1 MIPTFIYLLSVIAL
15 LFFFFSLVQWV
26 GDLQPLLDWG
36 AESTLSPAF
45 IPFFFFPFIFYFF
58 ILVLFIYLLY
68 NIVLILPYID
78 MNPSWVYLCSPSW
91 TLLPP
96 PSPSQPSGSSRCSSS
111 EHPVA
116 CIKLRLVIRFTCDN
130 YMLQCHSPISS
141 RPRSLQ
147 HFRIFSHLIFFRLTV
162 A

>member
-1 MIPTFIYLLSVIAL
+1 MIPTFIYLLSVIAF
-15 LFFFFSLVQWV
+15 LFFFFPSAM
-26 GDLQPLLDWG
+26 GWG
-36 AESTLSPAF
+36 PAASIGLRCRVHSEF
-45 IPFFFFPFIFYFF
+45 SFYSFFFFPFIFYFF

-162 A
+162 V